1 MVSRLRIIWKR
12 TRTYARMSVYSSRTR
27 LPPFAAAVDGDGT
40 MDAHELRV
48 AMDKSGFT
56 KITDKEL
63 ETMASIVDEND
74 SVRASIL

>member
-1 MVSRLRIIWKR
+1 M
-12 TRTYARMSVYSSRTR
+12 
-27 LPPFAAAVDGDGT
+27 PAAVDGDGT